1 MGKLYWV
8 KCMIGNNLKFCR
20 EELEMT
26 QAELGNVFGV
36 SDSTIRGWE
45 NAYDTMPLKKL
56 VKFCNQFNY
65 SIDFV
70 LGLTRKNKKYS
81 DNIKLDKVKIGKNL
95 KSLRDKLDLSQQ
107 TIADKCSISRS
118 TYSHYEIGMNLI
130 TTLTLYTICKIYKLS
145 IDEFLRN

>member
-145 IDEFLRN
+145 IDEFLRK

>member
-1 MGKLYWV
+1 
-8 KCMIGNNLKFCR
+8 MIGNNLKFCR

-145 IDEFLRN
+145 IDEFLRK

>member
-1 MGKLYWV
+1 
-8 KCMIGNNLKFCR
+8 MIGNNLKFCR

-36 SDSTIRGWE
+36 SNSTVRGWE
-45 NAYDTMPLKKL
+45 NAYDTIPLKKL

>member
-1 MGKLYWV
+1 
-8 KCMIGNNLKFCR
+8 MIGNNLKFCR

-26 QAELGNVFGV
+26 QTELGNVFGV
-36 SDSTIRGWE
+36 SDSTVRGWE
-45 NAYDTMPLKKL
+45 NAYDIIPLKKL

-65 SIDFV
+65 SVDFV

-81 DNIKLDKVKIGKNL
+81 DNIKLDKVKIGKKL
-95 KSLRDKLDLSQQ
+95 KSLRDELDLSQEA
-107 TIADKCSISRS
+107 IANKCSISRS

>member
-1 MGKLYWV
+1 MNY
-8 KCMIGNNLKFCR
+8 MIGNNLKFCR

-36 SDSTIRGWE
+36 SNSTVRGWE
-45 NAYDTMPLKKL
+45 NAYDTIPLKKL

>member
-1 MGKLYWV
+1 
-8 KCMIGNNLKFCR
+8 MIGNNLKFCR